1 MSALGWRASKA
12 YVCFGVSRFSSDQ
25 PHSDLPK
32 KTTGS
37 IKQGQ
42 REKVNILS
50 FKAFYISLES
60 KIFSVRAY

>member
-1 MSALGWRASKA
+1 M
-12 YVCFGVSRFSSDQ
+12 CFGVSRFSSDQ